1 MRKHTHTNMRTLT
14 QTHTYTCVH
23 KGISNAFRSTSH
35 LFLQMKHNVFH
46 YHTGTLL
53 NQEHAVCF
61 KKSTSL
67 QYPFYQQSDSALHIL
82 SGCQHIITSGMITER
97 HNVACRLIMK
107 ATSKGSLAECKVHM
121 DAGSTGRF
129 AQQNLQIPKHAS
141 SRTLPIWLF
150 DARLSAKD
158 RLTASRSDATLV
170 APLPTKSKPPFTPHL
185 QQVQHAK
192 SHGQVRRAHELNAN
206 KRGRYTFIE
215 VKYCEDTRPGHQ
227 LEASN
232 KQHA

>member
-1 MRKHTHTNMRTLT
+1 
-14 QTHTYTCVH
+14 
-23 KGISNAFRSTSH
+23 
-35 LFLQMKHNVFH
+35 
-46 YHTGTLL
+46 
-53 NQEHAVCF
+53 
-61 KKSTSL
+61 
-67 QYPFYQQSDSALHIL
+67 
-82 SGCQHIITSGMITER
+82 
-97 HNVACRLIMK
+97 MK

-192 SHGQVRRAHELNAN
+192 SHGQVRRAHELDAN
-206 KRGRYTFIE
+206 KREIHLIK

-227 LEASN
+227 LEASDKSATLSHRN
-232 KQHA
+232 SMN